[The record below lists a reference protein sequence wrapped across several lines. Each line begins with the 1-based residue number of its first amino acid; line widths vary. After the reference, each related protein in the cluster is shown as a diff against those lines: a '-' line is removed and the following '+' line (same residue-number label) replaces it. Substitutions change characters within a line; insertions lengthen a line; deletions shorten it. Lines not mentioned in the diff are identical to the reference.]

1 MKGRRVTPFA
11 SLLLVSSLSLA
22 PLLLAQNPRS
32 SPPPTRQQGPQ
43 TSSVASKQTDTRTFS
58 GKITKSNGKYVLED
72 LASRTPFALADQ
84 KTAKKY
90 DGRSVIVTG
99 SLDTSTNTIHV
110 QKIEAAA

>member
-1 MKGRRVTPFA
+1 MKGRCVTPFV

-32 SPPPTRQQGPQ
+32 SNPPPRQQAPQ
-43 TSSVASKQTDTRTFS
+43 TSSQASNQTDTRTFS

-72 LASRTPFALADQ
+72 PASKTPMVLDDQ
-84 KTAKKY
+84 KAAKKY
-90 DGRSVIVTG
+90 DGKAVIVTG
-99 SLDTSTNTIHV
+99 SLETATNTLHV

>member
-11 SLLLVSSLSLA
+11 SLLLISSLSA
-22 PLLLAQNPRS
+22 VPLLLAQNPRS
-32 SPPPTRQQGPQ
+32 SSPPKQSATQI
-43 TSSVASKQTDTRTFS
+43 SSQANNQTDARTFS

-72 LASRTPFALADQ
+72 LASKMPFALDDQ

-90 DGRSVIVTG
+90 DGKSVIVTG
-99 SLDTSTNTIHV
+99 SLDASTNTIHV

>member
-1 MKGRRVTPFA
+1 M
-11 SLLLVSSLSLA
+11 SSQA
-22 PLLLAQNPRS
+22 DNP
-32 SPPPTRQQGPQ
+32 
-43 TSSVASKQTDTRTFS
+43 DMRTFS

-72 LASRTPFALADQ
+72 LASKTPFALDDQ

-90 DGRSVIVTG
+90 DGKSVIVTG

>member
-22 PLLLAQNPRS
+22 PLLVAQSPRS
-32 SPPPTRQQGPQ
+32 SPPPRQQAPQ
-43 TSSVASKQTDTRTFS
+43 TSPQASNQTDTRTFS

-72 LASRTPFALADQ
+72 LASRTPFALDDQ
-84 KTAKKY
+84 KAAKKY
-90 DGRSVIVTG
+90 DGKSVIVTG
-99 SLDTSTNTIHV
+99 FLDTSTNTIHV

>member
-1 MKGRRVTPFA
+1 MKGRRVTPFV
-11 SLLLVSSLSLA
+11 SLLLISSLSLA

-32 SPPPTRQQGPQ
+32 SPPRQTAQQ
-43 TSSVASKQTDTRTFS
+43 TSPEAANQTDARTFS
-58 GKITKSNGKYVLED
+58 GKIARSNGKYVLEEP
-72 LASRTPFALADQ
+72 ASKTPFALDDQ

-90 DGRSVIVTG
+90 DGKSVIVTG